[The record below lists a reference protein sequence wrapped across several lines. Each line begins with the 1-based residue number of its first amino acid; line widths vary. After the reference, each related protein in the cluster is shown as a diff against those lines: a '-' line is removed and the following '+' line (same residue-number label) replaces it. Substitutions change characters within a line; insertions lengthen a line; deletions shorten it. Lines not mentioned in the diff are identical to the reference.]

1 MFSNQINL
9 ITDKKFVSLLN
20 LLTFFVKR
28 VKVEVSYIIINN
40 LKTGK
45 MLIKIL
51 KRFTLAVSRGKNTSS
66 PNDYDIHC
74 VLGLIGDDGG

>member
-51 KRFTLAVSRGKNTSS
+51 
-66 PNDYDIHC
+66 
-74 VLGLIGDDGG
+74 